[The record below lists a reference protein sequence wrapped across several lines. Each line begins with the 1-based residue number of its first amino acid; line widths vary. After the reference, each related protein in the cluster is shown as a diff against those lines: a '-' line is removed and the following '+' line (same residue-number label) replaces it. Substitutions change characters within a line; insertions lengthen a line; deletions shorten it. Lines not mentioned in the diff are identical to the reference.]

1 MQPLNKKNHQPQL
14 HIPTLLM
21 HHNQEEDEVAAK
33 ATPQHHRHD
42 CQIAIA
48 RFLDSMCLAIR
59 ASGLWLHY
67 ATLQNLIPS
76 FPWIAPPRP
85 PPRRN
90 PRKGRD
96 QILPSGNLD
105 HRWRHQHVKVETVE
119 TQEDEEEEN
128 VDINAVVQEA
138 VVALVVEDDESESG
152 FAFMPQHNNDCEE
165 TN

>member
-1 MQPLNKKNHQPQL
+1 MVAPFYCHFVTSDLPL
-14 HIPTLLM
+14 
-21 HHNQEEDEVAAK
+21 
-33 ATPQHHRHD
+33 RH
-42 CQIAIA
+42 
-48 RFLDSMCLAIR
+48 
-59 ASGLWLHY
+59 SGLRAY
-67 ATLQNLIPS
+67 ADRLKTGTATRRVRREWNVATILRIPS
-76 FPWIAPPRP
+76 GSYPELFLLWPQPSTPAP
-85 PPRRN
+85 N

-96 QILPSGNLD
+96 QILPSGILD

-138 VVALVVEDDESESG
+138 VVALVVEEEDDESESG